1 MVYYVLEERWYTC
14 KDLYGPNNEGTVD
27 GIHLTDIGFWWYAQ
41 KLEPY
46 LCAVLDGTPIPQ
58 EPGVNDPR

>member
-1 MVYYVLEERWYTC
+1 M
-14 KDLYGPNNEGTVD
+14 VD

-46 LCAVLDGTPIPQ
+46 LRAVLDGTPIPQ
-58 EPGVNDPR
+58 EPGVDDPR